1 MIRSSPL
8 SLDVTAAV
16 SHRHLDRRS
25 VRASAP
31 LLSRRRFSLI
41 SEPLLFL
48 PKKWAAEL
56 HAIPEIEDTRT
67 KEAKRN
73 KLRRYAAAR
82 RTRNTVDS
90 SGDSTSKTEL
100 LAEDGM
106 YDMGV
111 EADEA
116 SVQVKGT
123 TSRSPDQ
130 LIELEGVTVDDVHQM
145 EFNTPEKASD
155 FYNNYSR
162 LKGLASRQQKKI
174 RNSTGQI
181 VGYTFPHLAGFNKVP
196 FTKQVMYNDVRKQR
210 ELQGRDVNVAIR
222 FLEGIAG
229 VDGRMFWWYK
239 FLDCMQGKLPI
250 SMITD
255 GDPSMRIAIQVVFL
269 QDHHRLC
276 TWHLLRNATQNIR
289 DLRFTQL
296 LRHCMLADMETEEF
310 KTHWQSMVDK
320 CGIFNVEIFES
331 KVTDQCHV
339 YRIKKYRR
347 LDMTWIVVWKPVTNN
362 FRFTCMRMASFGF
375 PCVHILA
382 VYVRLHLGALPDS
395 LVLRR
400 WAKIAKLTIISN
412 ACGEETIDH
421 AATYRTRLGAF
432 SQICKRLE
440 RVACTSDEDFKQ
452 YSKKLQSDAIVLEI
466 KYGLRSAEPIV
477 TNKLVRQ
484 GIKDPARVGTKGTR

>member
-239 FLDCMQGKLPI
+239 VKDLYRKKNSWATSYIRGRFFAGIRTILVVSRYMLSLGGHAMVPPYCKQSLWSWKNLDRVN
-250 SMITD
+250 SHERRF
-255 GDPSMRIAIQVVFL
+255 GDFVSPSDDVFEL
-269 QDHHRLC
+269 GYLK
-276 TWHLLRNATQNIR
+276 A
-289 DLRFTQL
+289 
-296 LRHCMLADMETEEF
+296 
-310 KTHWQSMVDK
+310 
-320 CGIFNVEIFES
+320 
-331 KVTDQCHV
+331 
-339 YRIKKYRR
+339 
-347 LDMTWIVVWKPVTNN
+347 
-362 FRFTCMRMASFGF
+362 RFTCMRMASFGF